1 MASEHGAAAGP
12 MLPVTQHLANVPAAD
27 VEAMANY
34 LMSLQPP
41 APAQQPATP
50 AAAAAGVDADATQLH
65 AGAVLFAASCA
76 SCHADG
82 APMRDI
88 GGRPSLGLGSA
99 MTSGSPRNAIQLV
112 LHGNPWNGSAS
123 AYYMP
128 PFADILDDQ
137 QIADVLAYARVQ
149 YAQRPAW
156 AEVARH
162 AAVIRKENPQP

>member
-1 MASEHGAAAGP
+1 
-12 MLPVTQHLANVPAAD
+12 MLPVTGHLANVPESD
-27 VEAMANY
+27 VKAMADY

-41 APAQQPATP
+41 AATARSTPVTP
-50 AAAAAGVDADATQLH
+50 AANTKQLH

-76 SCHADG
+76 NCHAHG

-88 GGRPSLGLGSA
+88 GGRPPLGLSSV
-99 MTSGSPRNAIQLV
+99 MTADRPRNAIQLI

-123 AYYMP
+123 TDYMP

-137 QIADVLAYARVQ
+137 QVADVLAFARVQ

-156 AEVARH
+156 PDVAHH
-162 AAVIRKENPQP
+162 AAAIRKENPQP